1 MCLLVQLLHKH
12 VKDEMMLSIR
22 HHRKYLAKTRKAACE
37 TPSNWVKPKRLT
49 EDTGENAMCTPLV
62 VTGTPDELDT
72 GFPAQLTRYTGSL
85 TRLGSNLSAIEAAHS
100 AAVKAV
106 EDEKKKDLDRKRGK
120 SSGSKS
126 TPGTTESSLGPVMK
140 DGKPVFGMKNASG
153 SGAPMTLFDAPPQQG
168 TPPDAP
174 VSAVTREADQQTSET
189 PFLMAPAA
197 SAGAEEPGQGSGD
210 SLQLS
215 YPD

>member
-1 MCLLVQLLHKH
+1 MFRELVTLLERRTL
-12 VKDEMMLSIR
+12 MLTLSRVDDSAIR
-22 HHRKYLAKTRKAACE
+22 VC
-37 TPSNWVKPKRLT
+37 VVPKRLK

-72 GFPAQLTRYTGSL
+72 EFAAQLTRYTGSL
-85 TRLGSNLSAIEAAHS
+85 MKLGSNLSAIEAAHN

-106 EDEKKKDLDRKRGK
+106 EDEKKKDLDRKCGK
-120 SSGSKS
+120 SSGSRS
-126 TPGTTESSLGPVMK
+126 TTGAAEPSPGPAVK

-153 SGAPMTLFDAPPQQG
+153 SSAPMTLFDAPPQERAPHEAAAASTA
-168 TPPDAP
+168 TPE
-174 VSAVTREADQQTSET
+174 VDQQAGENSSLT
-189 PFLMAPAA
+189 AA
-197 SAGAEEPGQGSGD
+197 SSSAGVEGAGQGSND

>member
-1 MCLLVQLLHKH
+1 MFRELLPILEGRTL
-12 VKDEMMLSIR
+12 MLTLSLVGDSAIR
-22 HHRKYLAKTRKAACE
+22 VC
-37 TPSNWVKPKRLT
+37 VVPKRLK

-72 GFPAQLTRYTGSL
+72 EFAAQLTRYTGSL

-126 TPGTTESSLGPVMK
+126 TPGTTEPSPGPVIK

-168 TPPDAP
+168 TPHEVA
-174 VSAVTREADQQTSET
+174 VSTATREVDQQRTET
-189 PFLMAPAA
+189 PSLMAPAA
-197 SAGAEEPGQGSGD
+197 SAGAEGSGQGSGD